1 MPWPESDG
9 APILRAVPKNAAITA
24 TTTKRSTSF
33 EPEVARAVGTVIR
46 IVREAREFSQD
57 GFALHAGV
65 DRSYYGKLERGE
77 RQPTVGLLL
86 RIAKALDVT
95 GAELLAQAEAL
106 MDQPPSRRR
115 TRS

>member
-1 MPWPESDG
+1 MPWPGWIRAE
-9 APILRAVPKNAAITA
+9 ILRAVSKNAVAPA
-24 TTTKRSTSF
+24 ANLKRSTSF

-95 GAELLAQAEAL
+95 GAELLAQAETL
-106 MDQPPSRRR
+106 LEERPTRRQAR
-115 TRS
+115 T

>member
-1 MPWPESDG
+1 MPWPGGIG
-9 APILRAVPKNAAITA
+9 ADILRAVSKNAVAPTA
-24 TTTKRSTSF
+24 KPKRSTSF

-57 GFALHAGV
+57 GFALYAGV

-106 MDQPPSRRR
+106 MDEYPTRRR
-115 TRS
+115 TRG

>member
-1 MPWPESDG
+1 MS
-9 APILRAVPKNAAITA
+9 KNAVASA
-24 TTTKRSTSF
+24 AKRKRSTSF
-33 EPEVARAVGTVIR
+33 DPEVARAVGTVIR

-86 RIAKALDVT
+86 RIAKALDVN
-95 GAELLAQAEAL
+95 GAELLAQAETL
-106 MDQPPSRRR
+106 LEERPTRRR
-115 TRS
+115 ARN